1 MTTSRTT
8 ALTIAA
14 TALALAAVAGCNDD
28 TGSAAPS
35 APTSAAASAPA
46 ATTPAATART
56 ATASPT
62 AAATAAPSTAAP
74 SAAPADGAFDP
85 EQALAGADKA
95 PYAVSVSISTE
106 SGGAVLSTMKG
117 RSNFNSVWTGRIEMR
132 TTAPGA
138 TEPILWIETLTTPDA
153 NYMRDLS
160 TPGDDWVKVPR
171 STDNAVL
178 DYSEFA
184 KLLLASGPSARK
196 GMETRN
202 GVAAYHLAG
211 HIDVE
216 QLSTVD
222 PRTYKSMKAK
232 GATGFEFDQWIDRR
246 GRTLYVE
253 QQVEQKGVKAVNKV
267 TFSDFG
273 PAETF
278 AAPIAG

>member
-28 TGSAAPS
+28 TGPAAQPAPASAPTAAAAASPTSLAATSLAAAPS
-35 APTSAAASAPA
+35 A
-46 ATTPAATART
+46 
-56 ATASPT
+56 
-62 AAATAAPSTAAP
+62 AAP

-95 PYAVSVSISTE
+95 PYAVSVSIKTE
-106 SGGAVLSTMKG
+106 SDGTVLSTTKG
-117 RSNFNSVWTGRIEMR
+117 RSNFNSVWVGRMEMR
-132 TTAPGA
+132 TTAPGVA
-138 TEPILWIETLTTPDA
+138 EPILWIETLTTPDA

-160 TPGDDWVKVPR
+160 TPGDDWVRMPR
-171 STDNAVL
+171 STGDAVI
-178 DYSEFA
+178 DYTDFA

-211 HIDVE
+211 HIGVE
-216 QLSTVD
+216 QLSTID

-246 GRTLYVE
+246 GRTVYVE
-253 QQVEQKGVKAVNKV
+253 QQVEQKGVKVVNKV